1 MPDVVLGFAL
11 LSVVLTAS
19 ALLSGIVGR
28 VPLSFPMI
36 FLGLGLLLGPG
47 GLHVIEMDA
56 HDPVLEVVAIVSL
69 TLVLFLDAV
78 RMEVAEIRRDW
89 LVPFLALVPG
99 TLLTILGVALAAF
112 LILGVTPLQSVLLG
126 AILASTD
133 PVVLRDVVANV
144 RIPASIR
151 RALRIEAG
159 MNDIVVLPIVLIL
172 IALLGTQTNKMLD
185 WAGFFGQLLILSPL
199 IGLAIGGIGAR
210 LIGFADD
217 RFSISR
223 SYQAL
228 YGIGLVLLAYAAGEV
243 VHGDGFIATFF
254 AGLAVT
260 LSNATL
266 CSCFLEYGETSAE
279 MAMLLAFILFGVV
292 LSGLLVST
300 PLVAALVFAA
310 VVIVLVRPLALGVVL
325 QRAKISTAARL
336 FIGWFGPR
344 GLSSLLLVLLA
355 VQANIVQAEYLLIVT
370 GVVVLVSVV
379 AHGVT
384 APPVSAWY
392 GRYSPEALAEHGQQH
407 TPRVEDMF
415 VSEAADVSHTGG

>member
-1 MPDVVLGFAL
+1 MPNVVWGFAL
-11 LSVVLTAS
+11 LAVVLTAS

-28 VPLSFPMI
+28 IPLSFPMI

-56 HDPVLEVVAIVSL
+56 HNPILEVVAIVSL

-78 RMEVAEIRRDW
+78 KMQVAEIRRDW

-112 LILGVTPLQSVLLG
+112 LILGVTPLQSLLLG

-133 PVVLRDVVANV
+133 PVVLRDVVSNV
-144 RIPASIR
+144 RIPRSIR
-151 RALRIEAG
+151 RALGIEAG
-159 MNDIVVLPIVLIL
+159 MNDIIVLPVVLVLI
-172 IALLGTQTNKMLD
+172 AVLGTQTRDMVA
-185 WAGFFGQLLILSPL
+185 WARFFGELLVLSPL
-199 IGLAIGGIGAR
+199 VGLTIGGVGAW
-210 LIGFADD
+210 LIGRADE

-228 YGIGLVLLAYAAGEV
+228 YGIGLVLLAYAAGEAV
-243 VHGDGFIATFF
+243 QGDGFIATFF

-292 LSGLLVST
+292 LSGLLGTAPV
-300 PLVAALVFAA
+300 VAALAFAA
-310 VVIVLVRPLALGVVL
+310 VVIALVRPLAFGLVL
-325 QRAKISTAARL
+325 QRARLSAAARL

-355 VQANIVQAEYLLIVT
+355 VQANLPQAEYLLIIT
-370 GVVVLVSVV
+370 GIVVLVSVV

-384 APPVSAWY
+384 ATPVSAWY
-392 GRYSPEALAEHGQQH
+392 GRQIAEASTERAEQR
-407 TPRVEDMF
+407 TSRVEDIF
-415 VSEAADVSHTGG
+415 VSEIADVPQP

>member
-1 MPDVVLGFAL
+1 MADVILGFAL
-11 LSVVLTAS
+11 LAVVLTVS
-19 ALLSGIVGR
+19 ALLSGIVAR
-28 VPLSFPMI
+28 IPLSFPMI

-47 GLHVIEMDA
+47 GLAVIDMDA
-56 HDPVLEVVAIVSL
+56 HNPVLEIVAIVSL

-78 RMEVAEIRRDW
+78 KMQVAEIRRDW

-112 LILGVTPLQSVLLG
+112 LILGVTPLQALLLG

-133 PVVLRDVVANV
+133 PVVLRDVVNNV
-144 RIPASIR
+144 RIPRSIR
-151 RALRIEAG
+151 RALGIEAG
-159 MNDIVVLPIVLIL
+159 MNDIVVLPVVLVL
-172 IALLGTQTNKMLD
+172 IALLGTHAGDMFT
-185 WAGFFGQLLILSPL
+185 WARFFGELLVLSPL
-199 IGLAIGGIGAR
+199 VGLTIGGVGAW
-210 LIGFADD
+210 LIGRADT

-266 CSCFLEYGETSAE
+266 CNCFLEYGETSAE

-292 LSGLLVST
+292 LSGLLGSG

-310 VVIVLVRPLALGVVL
+310 VVIVLVRPLAFGLIL
-325 QRAKISTAARL
+325 QRAKISPAARL

-355 VQANIVQAEYLLIVT
+355 VQANITQAEYLLIIT

-384 APPVSAWY
+384 ATPVSAWY
-392 GRYSPEALAEHGQQH
+392 GQHIAEASTELAPQRKSSIGD
-407 TPRVEDMF
+407 VF
-415 VSEAADVSHTGG
+415 VSEVADGS